1 MSSVVAVKKKRP
13 GMASMGAIY
22 RRELLSYLT
31 TPTAYVFVAV
41 FLFAIGLFT
50 FQVGGFFEARRA
62 ELTAFFAFHPW
73 IFMVF
78 LPAVAM
84 RLWAEET
91 RSGAI
96 ELLLTLPAPTWSLVL
111 GKYLAAWTVAAVALL
126 LTTPLWVTVNLLGH
140 PDNAAIFTG
149 YIASLLMAGAY
160 LAIGS
165 AMSAITPAQIVAF
178 VLAVMVAFLLTALGL
193 PLVSDFFSGFVG
205 GAVAESIS
213 RFSILY
219 HFDAAQRGVVEFR
232 SIFYF
237 LSLIALCL
245 GFTALA
251 VDARRGG

>member
-1 MSSVVAVKKKRP
+1 MKKRP
-13 GMASMGAIY
+13 GLASMTAVY

-50 FQVGGFFEARRA
+50 FQVGGFFERRQA
-62 ELTAFFAFHPW
+62 DLVPFFSFHPW

-84 RLWAEET
+84 RLWSEES
-91 RSGAI
+91 RSGAL
-96 ELLLTLPAPTWSLVL
+96 ELLLTLPAPTWALVL
-111 GKYLAAWTVAAVALL
+111 GKFLAAWTVAGTALV
-126 LTTPLWVTVNLLGH
+126 LTAPLWVTVNILGH
-140 PDNAAIFTG
+140 PDNAAIFTA
-149 YIASLLMAGAY
+149 YLSSLLMAGAY

-165 AMSAITPAQIVAF
+165 AMSALTPAQVVAF
-178 VLAVMVAFLLTALGL
+178 VLAVLISFLLTALGL
-193 PLVSDFFSGFVG
+193 PMVSDFFSGAVG
-205 GAVAESIS
+205 GGAAEAIS

-232 SIFYF
+232 SVVYF
-237 LSLIALCL
+237 VSLIALCL

>member
-1 MSSVVAVKKKRP
+1 VKKRP
-13 GMASMGAIY
+13 GMASTAAIY

-50 FQVGGFFEARRA
+50 FQIGRFFDMRLAD
-62 ELTAFFAFHPW
+62 LSVFFGYHPW

-78 LPAVAM
+78 LPAIAM

-96 ELLLTLPAPTWSLVL
+96 ELLLTLPAPTWALVL
-111 GKYLAAWTVAAVALL
+111 GKFLAAWTVAAFALL
-126 LTTPLWVTVNLLGH
+126 LTIPLWVTVNVLGS
-140 PDNAAIFTG
+140 PDNAAIFTA
-149 YIASLLMAGAY
+149 YLASLLMAGAY
-160 LAIGS
+160 IAIGS
-165 AMSAITPAQIVAF
+165 AMSALTQAQIVAF
-178 VLAVMVAFLLTALGL
+178 VLAVLISFLLTALGL
-193 PLVSDFFSGFVG
+193 PLVMDFFSGAIG
-205 GAVAESIS
+205 GGLAEAIS
-213 RFSILY
+213 RFSLLH

-232 SIFYF
+232 SVFYF
-237 LSLIALCL
+237 VSLIALCL

>member
-1 MSSVVAVKKKRP
+1 
-13 GMASMGAIY
+13 MAAIY
-22 RRELLSYLT
+22 RREVLSYLT

-62 ELTAFFAFHPW
+62 DLSAFFSFHPW

-91 RSGAI
+91 RSGAL
-96 ELLLTLPAPTWSLVL
+96 ELLLTLPSPTWALVL
-111 GKYLAAWTVAAVALL
+111 GKFLAAWTIAAVSLV
-126 LTTPLWVTVNLLGH
+126 LTIPLWITVNILGS
-140 PDNAAIFTG
+140 PDNAAIFTA
-149 YIASLLMAGAY
+149 YLASLLMAGAY
-160 LAIGS
+160 IAIGS
-165 AMSAITPAQIVAF
+165 AMSALTPAQVVAF
-178 VLAVMVAFLLTALGL
+178 VLSVVISFLLTALGL
-193 PLVSDFFSGFVG
+193 PLVLDFFSDWIG
-205 GAVAESIS
+205 GGVAEAIA
-213 RFSILY
+213 RFSILH

-232 SIFYF
+232 SVFYF
-237 LSLIALCL
+237 ATLIALCL

>member
-1 MSSVVAVKKKRP
+1 MTAV
-13 GMASMGAIY
+13 Y

-50 FQVGGFFEARRA
+50 FQIGGFFEARRA
-62 ELTAFFAFHPW
+62 DLTSFFAFHPW

-84 RLWAEET
+84 RLWAEES

-96 ELLLTLPAPTWSLVL
+96 ELLMTLPAPTWSLVL
-111 GKYLAAWTVAAVALL
+111 GKFLAAWTIAAAALL
-126 LTTPLWVTVNLLGH
+126 LTTPLWITVNLLGS
-140 PDNAAIFTG
+140 PDNAAIFTA
-149 YIASLLMAGAY
+149 YLASLLMAGAY
-160 LAIGS
+160 IAIGS
-165 AMSAITPAQIVAF
+165 AMSAITQAQIVAF
-178 VLAVMVAFLLTALGL
+178 VLAVLVAFLLTALGL
-193 PLVSDFFSGFVG
+193 PLVLDFFNEFVP
-205 GAVAESIS
+205 GAVAEAIA
-213 RFSILY
+213 RFSILH

-232 SIFYF
+232 SVFYF
-237 LSLIALCL
+237 GSLIALCL

>member
-1 MSSVVAVKKKRP
+1 ML
-13 GMASMGAIY
+13 AIY

-62 ELTAFFAFHPW
+62 DLTGFFAFHPW
-73 IFMVF
+73 IFMIF

-84 RLWAEET
+84 RLWAEES

-111 GKYLAAWTVAAVALL
+111 GKFLAAWTIAGVALL
-126 LTTPLWVTVNLLGH
+126 LTLPLWITVNILGA
-140 PDNAAIFTG
+140 PDNAAIFTA
-149 YIASLLMAGAY
+149 YLASLLMAGAY
-160 LAIGS
+160 IAIGS
-165 AMSAITPAQIVAF
+165 AMSALTNTQIVAF
-178 VLAVMVAFLLTALGL
+178 VLAVLVSFVLTALGL
-193 PLVSDFFSGFVG
+193 PLVLDFFSGAIG
-205 GAVAESIS
+205 GGLAEAVA
-213 RFSILY
+213 RFSILH

-232 SIFYF
+232 SVFYF
-237 LSLIALCL
+237 VSLIALFI

>member
-1 MSSVVAVKKKRP
+1 LKKRP
-13 GMASMGAIY
+13 GLASMTAIY
-22 RRELLSYLT
+22 RRELLSYVT

-41 FLFAIGLFT
+41 FLFSIGLFT
-50 FQVGGFFEARRA
+50 FQVGGLFEARRA
-62 ELTAFFAFHPW
+62 DLSAFFAFHPW

-96 ELLLTLPAPTWSLVL
+96 ELLMTLPAPTWSLVL
-111 GKYLAAWTVAAVALL
+111 GKFLAAWTVAAAALL
-126 LTTPLWVTVNLLGH
+126 MTLPLWITINILGS
-140 PDNAAIFTG
+140 PDNAAIFTA
-149 YIASLLMAGAY
+149 YLASLLMAGAY

-165 AMSAITPAQIVAF
+165 MMSALTPAQIVAF
-178 VLAVMVAFLLTALGL
+178 VLSVLVSFLLTALGL
-193 PLVSDFFSGFVG
+193 PLVLDFFSGIIG
-205 GAVAESIS
+205 GGVAEALA
-213 RFSILY
+213 RFSIMH

-232 SIFYF
+232 SVFYF
-237 LSLIALCL
+237 VSLIALCL

>member
-1 MSSVVAVKKKRP
+1 MKKRP
-13 GMASMGAIY
+13 GLASMTAIY

-62 ELTAFFAFHPW
+62 DLGAFFAFHPW

-78 LPAVAM
+78 LPAVSM

-91 RSGAI
+91 RSGAV
-96 ELLLTLPAPTWSLVL
+96 ELLMTLPSPTWALVL
-111 GKYLAAWTVAAVALL
+111 GKYLAAWTIAAAALL
-126 LTTPLWVTVNLLGH
+126 LTFPLWITVNVLGS
-140 PDNAAIFTG
+140 PDNAAIFTA
-149 YIASLLMAGAY
+149 YLASLLMAGAY
-160 LAIGS
+160 IAIGS
-165 AMSAITPAQIVAF
+165 AMSALTPAQVVAF
-178 VLAVMVAFLLTALGL
+178 VLAVMISFLLTALGL
-193 PLVSDFFSGFVG
+193 PLVLDFFSGVIG
-205 GAVAESIS
+205 GAAAETVA
-213 RFSILY
+213 RFSIMH

-237 LSLIALCL
+237 VSLIALCL

>member
-1 MSSVVAVKKKRP
+1 MKKRP
-13 GMASMGAIY
+13 GLASMTAIY
-22 RRELLSYLT
+22 RREVLSYLT

-62 ELTAFFAFHPW
+62 DLSSFFAFHPW

-91 RSGAI
+91 RSGAL
-96 ELLLTLPAPTWSLVL
+96 ELLLTLPSPTWSLVL
-111 GKYLAAWTVAAVALL
+111 GKFLAAWTIAAAALL
-126 LTTPLWVTVNLLGH
+126 LTAPLWITVNILGH

-149 YIASLLMAGAY
+149 YLASLLMAGAY

-178 VLAVMVAFLLTALGL
+178 VLAVLVAFLLTALGL
-193 PLVSDFFSGFVG
+193 PLVLDFFAGAVG
-205 GAVAESIS
+205 GVIAETAA
-213 RFSILY
+213 RFSILH

-237 LSLIALCL
+237 VSLIALCL

>member
-1 MSSVVAVKKKRP
+1 VKKRP
-13 GMASMGAIY
+13 GLASMLAIY

-50 FQVGGFFEARRA
+50 FQIGGFFDARRA
-62 ELTAFFAFHPW
+62 DLSAFFAFHPW

-91 RSGAI
+91 RSGAL
-96 ELLLTLPAPTWSLVL
+96 ELLLTLPAPTWALVL
-111 GKYLAAWTVAAVALL
+111 GKFLAAWTIAAASLL
-126 LTTPLWVTVNLLGH
+126 LTAPLWITVNLLGS
-140 PDNAAIFTG
+140 PDNAAILTA
-149 YIASLLMAGAY
+149 YLASLLMAGAY

-165 AMSAITPAQIVAF
+165 AMSALTPAQIVAF
-178 VLAVMVAFLLTALGL
+178 VLAVLASFLLTALGL
-193 PLVSDFFSGFVG
+193 PLVLDFFSGLVG
-205 GAVAESIS
+205 GAAAEAAA
-213 RFSILY
+213 RFSIIH

-232 SIFYF
+232 SVFYF
-237 LSLIALCL
+237 VSVIALCL